1 MKSCSMSLTI
11 RKMQIKVTVKYRLR
25 LSRMSRIRKTDKG
38 VARLEPSYTADG
50 MKMVQPLWET
60 VWWFFKRLIISL
72 PYDPAS
78 LLLNIFPRE
87 IKKSVHKKFVFDSP
101 LQT

>member
-1 MKSCSMSLTI
+1 MKSCSMSLTT
-11 RKMQIKVTVKYRLR
+11 RKMQIKVTVKYHLR

-60 VWWFFKRLIISL
+60 VWWFFKRLIIT
-72 PYDPAS
+72 
-78 LLLNIFPRE
+78 
-87 IKKSVHKKFVFDSP
+87 SVMSDSATIWTAACQAP
-101 LQT
+101 LCVGFSKQEYWNG

>member
-50 MKMVQPLWET
+50 MKMVQPL
-60 VWWFFKRLIISL
+60 
-72 PYDPAS
+72 
-78 LLLNIFPRE
+78 
-87 IKKSVHKKFVFDSP
+87 
-101 LQT
+101 

>member
-1 MKSCSMSLTI
+1 MSLTI

-78 LLLNIFPRE
+78 LLLNISPRE